1 MPETS
6 ERFEQLEREM
16 RRLRSWILVL
26 AIALIGG
33 CAIGAAQGMP
43 DELTLRKLIIVDG
56 DGKERIVAGRTG
68 GGAVG
73 LMHYD
78 QDGKMRIAAVTFPTG
93 EANLSHY
100 DGDGQMRIAAMT
112 NANGE
117 AAVFQLDRNGKV
129 RISAQTLPDGSAM
142 LGINDGKEQPVWFQ
156 VSPK

>member
-1 MPETS
+1 MPES
-6 ERFEQLEREM
+6 EGRIERLEREM

-26 AIALIGG
+26 GIVLATTFIL
-33 CAIGAAQGMP
+33 GATQGTP
-43 DELTLRKLIIVDG
+43 DELTLRKLIIVDD

-68 GGAVG
+68 GGGVG
-73 LMHYD
+73 LTHYD
-78 QDGKMRIAAVTFPTG
+78 RDGKVRIAAVTFPTG

-117 AAVFQLDRNGKV
+117 AAVYQLDRNGTV